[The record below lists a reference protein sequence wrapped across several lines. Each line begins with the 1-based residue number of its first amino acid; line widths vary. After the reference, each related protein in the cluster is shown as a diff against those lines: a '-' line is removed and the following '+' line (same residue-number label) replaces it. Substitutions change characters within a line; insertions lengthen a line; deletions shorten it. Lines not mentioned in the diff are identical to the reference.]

1 MNDIEKYIFS
11 KERKVELTDAWISGK
26 QIKVKYKFTDLDLV
40 NFPLYGSDGI
50 QDLESINWDI
60 NKFEYTIS

>member
-1 MNDIEKYIFS
+1 MNDIFS

-26 QIKVKYKFTDLDLV
+26 QIKVKYKFTDLDWV
-40 NFPLYGSDGI
+40 NFPLYSSDGI

-60 NKFEYTIS
+60 DKFEYTIS